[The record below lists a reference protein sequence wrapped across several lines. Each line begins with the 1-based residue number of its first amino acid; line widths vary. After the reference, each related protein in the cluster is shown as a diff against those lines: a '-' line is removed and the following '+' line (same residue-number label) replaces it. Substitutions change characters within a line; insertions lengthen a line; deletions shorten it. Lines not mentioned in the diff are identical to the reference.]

1 MDSNNADNP
10 SDKFNVVRF
19 FEMKNKTFYILIAV
33 VCVLGVLSVVGL
45 MAYTA
50 YLHDNCSII
59 SYIANRG

>member
-1 MDSNNADNP
+1 
-10 SDKFNVVRF
+10 
-19 FEMKNKTFYILIAV
+19 MKNKTFYILIAV

-45 MAYTA
+45 MAYTV